1 MCVLRADLA
10 VLIPPPLIRARTRD
24 PPRFGLATC
33 AAALS
38 FSSASATKHDYT
50 SVFSKDRDA
59 GIKFENLPGF
69 TRSVVERD
77 HALIT
82 PESRV
87 WSGTPGWKK
96 TNTAHLITPSFPMA
110 AEFTMYLVDM
120 QEGGVFQSDEK
131 GQPHLER
138 FIFVVEGSIFVK
150 CADGPLTLKDDHFA
164 FFPPG
169 E

>member
-1 MCVLRADLA
+1 
-10 VLIPPPLIRARTRD
+10 
-24 PPRFGLATC
+24 
-33 AAALS
+33 
-38 FSSASATKHDYT
+38 
-50 SVFSKDRDA
+50 
-59 GIKFENLPGF
+59 
-69 TRSVVERD
+69 
-77 HALIT
+77 
-82 PESRV
+82 
-87 WSGTPGWKK
+87 
-96 TNTAHLITPSFPMA
+96 MA